1 MNLRR
6 YWVAATL
13 CLFLAAGV
21 ATTVFLIDKRNTVQA
36 VRETVE
42 TFCRNEFAGNDPFVR
57 EQLVR
62 FSPEGEKTA
71 FQRGEETW
79 KMMYVDLLPLV
90 VVSSYEIKDVR
101 VEGNHATAEVVYRRL
116 ARTEHLNSSSYVHDK
131 KDNDLVTLSLVFDKG
146 QRPPGQNVSIITVA
160 WNAVF
165 TNAQWWVLDPP
176 VQRVSKQVLLEYYE
190 GKVREFSAI
199 WEREL
204 NDPSYSA
211 KQKANM
217 RASQE
222 QATRNFRFLKSL
234 P

>member
-1 MNLRR
+1 M
-6 YWVAATL
+6 
-13 CLFLAAGV
+13 
-21 ATTVFLIDKRNTVQA
+21 QA

-42 TFCRNEFAGNDPFVR
+42 TFCRNEFEGNDPFVR

-62 FSPEGEKTA
+62 FSPEVEKTA

-79 KMMYVDLLPLV
+79 RMMYVDLLPLV
-90 VVSSYEIKDVR
+90 VVSSYEVKDVR
-101 VEGNHATAEVVYRRL
+101 VEGNRATAEVVYRRL
-116 ARTEHLNSSSYVHDK
+116 ARTEPLSSSYVHDK
-131 KDNDLVTLSLVFDKG
+131 KDNDLVILNLVFDKG
-146 QRPPGQNVSIITVA
+146 QRPPGQNVSIITAA

-190 GKVREFSAI
+190 GQVREFSSI

-204 NDPSYSA
+204 NNTGYSA

-217 RASQE
+217 RASQD